1 MQIAFSTSSMSLL
14 DRVASLSLSLCLS
27 AAITWSDMALQNSPA
42 TLTLASPGKTLMN
55 KLPAFEN
62 LVWLEREECAKA
74 AEAVVPRHTECG
86 NKIAGAIRARG
97 KND

>member
-1 MQIAFSTSSMSLL
+1 MNHKLL
-14 DRVASLSLSLCLS
+14 KMLNEAGFDFTPD
-27 AAITWSDMALQNSPA
+27 I
-42 TLTLASPGKTLMN
+42 MN

-74 AEAVVPRHTECG
+74 AESVVPRHTECG

>member
-1 MQIAFSTSSMSLL
+1 MNHKLL
-14 DRVASLSLSLCLS
+14 KMLNEAGFDFTPD
-27 AAITWSDMALQNSPA
+27 I
-42 TLTLASPGKTLMN
+42 MN

-97 KND
+97 QHDN